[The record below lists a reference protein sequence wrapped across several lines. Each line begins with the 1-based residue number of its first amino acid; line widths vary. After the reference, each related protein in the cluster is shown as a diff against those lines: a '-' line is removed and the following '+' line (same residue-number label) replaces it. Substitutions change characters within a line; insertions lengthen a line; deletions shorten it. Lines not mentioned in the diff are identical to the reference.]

1 MVERS
6 NMELK
11 LYYNS
16 SDNRCIKK
24 YITNEFLVTGTLR
37 ESTSIVNPEI
47 TVVSVDTLRY
57 NYCYI
62 PLLRRYYYINN
73 IISVKNGVW
82 KLIMEV
88 DPLMSFKN
96 DILALK
102 VVVSKQASL
111 ENGDEYIDDGSLV
124 TDNLM
129 FKTVYNFANGFNNNS
144 EYILITAG

>member
-1 MVERS
+1 
-6 NMELK
+6 MEIK

-24 YITNEFLVTGTLR
+24 NVTNEFTITGTLR
-37 ESTSIVNPEI
+37 ESTSIIKPEI
-47 TVVSVDTLRY
+47 TITSAVPLRY

-62 PLLRRYYYINN
+62 PSLKRYYYIND
-73 IISVKNGVW
+73 IVSVKNGVW
-82 KLIMEV
+82 KIIMEV

-96 DILALK
+96 DIVSLK
-102 VVVSKQASL
+102 VVVSKQSSVT
-111 ENGDEYIDDGSLV
+111 NGDEYIDDGSLV

-129 FKTVYNFANGFNNNS
+129 FKTVYNFPNGFNNDS

>member
-1 MVERS
+1 
-6 NMELK
+6 MEIK

-16 SDNRCIKK
+16 SDNRCINKELK
-24 YITNEFLVTGTLR
+24 NEFSISGTLR
-37 ESTSIVNPEI
+37 EETSVINPEI
-47 TVVSVDTLRY
+47 TITSTSTLRY

-62 PLLRRYYYINN
+62 PTLRRYYYINN
-73 IISVKNGVW
+73 IISVKNNVW

-96 DILALK
+96 DILSLK
-102 VVVSKQASL
+102 VVVSKQSSID
-111 ENGDEYIDDGSLV
+111 NGDEYIDDGSLV

>member
-1 MVERS
+1 MQI
-6 NMELK
+6 K

-16 SDNRCIKK
+16 SDNRCINKN
-24 YITNEFLVTGTLR
+24 ITNEFSITGTLR
-37 ESTSIVNPEI
+37 ASTSIVNPEI
-47 TVVSVDTLRY
+47 TVTSLVPLRY

-62 PLLRRYYYINN
+62 PSLKRYYYINN
-73 IISVKNGVW
+73 VISVKNGLW

-102 VVVSKQASL
+102 VVVSKQSSSS
-111 ENGDEYIDDGSLV
+111 NGDEYIDDGSLV

-129 FKTVYNFANGFNNNS
+129 FKTIYNFANGFNNQG

>member
-1 MVERS
+1 MQI
-6 NMELK
+6 K

-24 YITNEFLVTGTLR
+24 VLTNEFLITGTLR
-37 ESTSIVNPEI
+37 ESTSIINPEI
-47 TVVSVDTLRY
+47 TVTSSVPLRY

-62 PLLRRYYYINN
+62 PSLKRYYYINN
-73 IISVKNGVW
+73 IISVKNGIW

-102 VVVSKQASL
+102 VVVSKQSS
-111 ENGDEYIDDGSLV
+111 ESNGDEYIDDGSLV

-129 FKTVYNFANGFNNNS
+129 FKTVYNFANGFNGNS

>member
-1 MVERS
+1 MQI
-6 NMELK
+6 K
-11 LYYNS
+11 LYYNT

-24 YITNEFLVTGTLR
+24 NITNEFALTGTLR
-37 ESTSIVNPEI
+37 ESTSIINPEI
-47 TVVSVDTLRY
+47 TVTLSDPVRY

-62 PLLRRYYYINN
+62 PVLKRYYYINN
-73 IISVKNGVW
+73 VISVKNGVW

-102 VVVSKQASL
+102 VVVSKQSSTT
-111 ENGDEYIDDGSLV
+111 NGDEYIDDGSLV